1 MKILY
6 QQNKTGLCLA
16 LQPSKDFENLT
27 ICAKIVPTIVF
38 ILIIESMGFESQQM
52 SKEER
57 ASASL

>member
-6 QQNKTGLCLA
+6 QQSKTGLCLA
-16 LQPSKDFENLT
+16 LQPRKDFENLT
-27 ICAKIVPTIVF
+27 ICAKTVPTIVF
-38 ILIIESMGFESQQM
+38 ILVTESMGFESQQM

>member
-1 MKILY
+1 MFGIAALVKIL
-6 QQNKTGLCLA
+6 
-16 LQPSKDFENLT
+16 ENLT